1 MLELKPS
8 RRLASKS
15 SLDSSEFGKVRS
27 CRPLSFL
34 LVRFHSIPLDP
45 AQLDSTQLSSVQLS
59 SAQFT
64 SARLALH
71 FTALQLALRW
81 FAANSLA
88 IERTRILAQ

>member
-34 LVRFHSIPLDP
+34 LVPFHSIPLDP
-45 AQLDSTQLSSVQLS
+45 AQLDSAQLSSDQLDSTRLDSHCTLLRFS
-59 SAQFT
+59 SHCVG
-64 SARLALH
+64 L
-71 FTALQLALRW
+71 LQIR
-81 FAANSLA
+81 
-88 IERTRILAQ
+88 